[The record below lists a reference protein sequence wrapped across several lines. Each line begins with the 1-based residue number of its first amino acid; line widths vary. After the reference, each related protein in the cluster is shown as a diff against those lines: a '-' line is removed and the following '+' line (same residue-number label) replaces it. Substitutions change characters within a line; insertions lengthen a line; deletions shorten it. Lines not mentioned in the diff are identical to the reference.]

1 MAREF
6 AKTAAMQNVVADDSW
21 MPEGAQEF
29 FVIR

>member
-1 MAREF
+1 MAMEF
-6 AKTAAMQNVVADDSW
+6 AKTAATQNAVADDSW

>member
-1 MAREF
+1 MEF
-6 AKTAAMQNVVADDSW
+6 AKTAAMGNAVADDSW

>member
-1 MAREF
+1 MAMEF
-6 AKTAAMQNVVADDSW
+6 AKTASAQNAVADDSW

>member
-1 MAREF
+1 MAMGF
-6 AKTAAMQNVVADDSW
+6 AKTAAAQNAVADDSW